1 MAAGATPGVDGPR
14 AVTPAASARVARGIP
29 WFVIVGVLVAALSMR
44 GPIVAP
50 TPVLRDIEVDF
61 GIGSATA
68 GLLTTA
74 PVLMFALLT
83 PLAALV
89 IRRAGAEI
97 ALMLALSGVLLGTL
111 IRAIPGFGWMLAG
124 MFVIGAAVTIGNVVI
139 PVIIRRDVPSAK
151 VAVVTA
157 AYVATLN
164 VGSLITSLLTAPLAA
179 LIGWPAALLVWSV
192 LTIAGIV
199 LWGAH
204 LRRSRRAGGGG
215 DERYSGDQPHGEPV
229 QDLDATSIT
238 GPMPV
243 VARGGRE
250 RSIARRP
257 VTWLL
262 MIAFAI
268 QCAVYYGLST
278 WLPTLTAD
286 ELGLDPAAAGA
297 LASLFQ
303 GAAIAGAFVVP
314 LLARFTPAMVPTI
327 TICVSW
333 LILTV
338 GMLVAPELT
347 WLWLTIG
354 AIAHAGGFVVIF
366 TMLVTVS
373 HSDSE
378 AAGMSALVQG
388 GGYAIGALGAP
399 VMGALHELT
408 GGWTAALALLVV
420 LAVIYGAALL
430 GAAAAA
436 RSRRR

>member
-1 MAAGATPGVDGPR
+1 VSSSVPAR
-14 AVTPAASARVARGIP
+14 AARGIP
-29 WFVIVGVLVAALSMR
+29 WFVLVGVLVAALSMR

-50 TPVLRDIEVDF
+50 TPVLRDIEADF
-61 GIGSATA
+61 RIGSATA

-89 IRRAGAEI
+89 IRQTGAER
-97 ALMLALSGVLLGTL
+97 ALMLSLSGVLLGTV
-111 IRAIPGFGWMLAG
+111 IRAFPGFGWMLAG

-139 PVIIRRDVPSAK
+139 PVIIRRDVPPAH
-151 VAVVTA
+151 VGVITA

-164 VGSLITSLLTAPLAA
+164 AGSLLTSLLTAPLAS
-179 LIGWPAALLVWSV
+179 LITWPAALLAWSV
-192 LTIAGIV
+192 ITVAGIV

-204 LRRSRRAGGGG
+204 LRRSRRAGDEWG
-215 DERYSGDQPHGEPV
+215 ERYSGDEASRAAPGAPGREMDP
-229 QDLDATSIT
+229 TTMT

-243 VARGGRE
+243 VARGRQE
-250 RSIARRP
+250 RSLLRRP

-262 MIAFAI
+262 LGAFAV
-268 QCAVYYGLST
+268 QCAIYYGLTT
-278 WLPTLTAD
+278 WLPTLTAE
-286 ELGLDPAAAGA
+286 ELGLDAAAAGA

-303 GAAIAGAFVVP
+303 GAGIIGAFTVP
-314 LLARFTPAMVPTI
+314 LLARFTPPIVPTL

-338 GMLVAPELT
+338 GMLLAPALT
-347 WLWLTIG
+347 WLWLVIGTIG
-354 AIAHAGGFVVIF
+354 HAGGFVVIF
-366 TMLVTVS
+366 TVLVTVS
-373 HSDSE
+373 RSDNE

-388 GGYAIGALGAP
+388 GGYAVGALGAP

-420 LAVIYGAALL
+420 LAVLYCAALL
-430 GAAAAA
+430 AAVPFA
-436 RSRRR
+436 RAGRG